1 MDALCIERVRNP
13 RMGQALRQMC
23 LNHPHI
29 QLCENH
35 EAQVSGSL
43 SLPMVPSHGQRVVAD
58 RIVLTTGAWTGDL
71 LSGLN
76 SRVRLADER
85 PNAVV

>member
-1 MDALCIERVRNP
+1 MVLDETPLWMPRVSSVRNP

-29 QLCENH
+29 QLCEHH

-43 SLPMVPSHGQRVVAD
+43 SSPVVSSHGQQVVAD
-58 RIVLTTGAWTGDL
+58 RIVLTTGAWTGICCQD
-71 LSGLN
+71 
-76 SRVRLADER
+76 
-85 PNAVV
+85 